1 MRTWDV
7 LYVETLKVE
16 EGVPEEKLRHAIE
29 AGRVKPDDC
38 VRLSGQ
44 QRWLRVSQVPQLHA
58 QPRKASEPTPAK
70 DRPAPAGRP
79 VAGAK
84 PARAQQPVAA
94 EAEPEPADELL
105 PLFPRKR
112 EEPEEIDMAPA
123 ATLALLLILFF
134 IVAST
139 IVVQKAVEFPK
150 PSKQQN
156 AASQSL
162 MTLDELRADNIIVR
176 IKNDNTVLVDGE
188 ETSLMELQLKL
199 LNLKRQRAV
208 NGLIIRADERAYHQT
223 VVAVMDAANLANIGN
238 IRVATVRRRGSGRR
252 LAAR

>member
-7 LYVETLKVE
+7 LYVDTLKVE
-16 EGVPEEKLRHAIE
+16 EGVPEDKLRLAIRE
-29 AGRVKPDDC
+29 GRIKPDDC

-44 QRWLRVSQVPQLHA
+44 QRWLRVNQVPQL
-58 QPRKASEPTPAK
+58 
-70 DRPAPAGRP
+70 
-79 VAGAK
+79 
-84 PARAQQPVAA
+84 RAQTGKPVAA
-94 EAEPEPADELL
+94 TQDRAAAERGASPAHPTPGQQPAVGEWEPEAAEELM
-105 PLFPRKR
+105 PLFPGKR

-139 IVVQKAVEFPK
+139 IVLQKAVEFPK
-150 PSKQQN
+150 PSKQQD

-162 MTLDELRADNIIVR
+162 MTLEELQADNVIVR
-176 IKNDNTVLVDGE
+176 IGDDNTILVDGE
-188 ETSLMELQLKL
+188 ETSLMELRLKL
-199 LNLKRQRAV
+199 TNLRRQRAV
-208 NGLIIRADERAYHQT
+208 NGLVIKADERAYHQT

-238 IRVATVRRRGSGRR
+238 IRVATVRRRSTGRR